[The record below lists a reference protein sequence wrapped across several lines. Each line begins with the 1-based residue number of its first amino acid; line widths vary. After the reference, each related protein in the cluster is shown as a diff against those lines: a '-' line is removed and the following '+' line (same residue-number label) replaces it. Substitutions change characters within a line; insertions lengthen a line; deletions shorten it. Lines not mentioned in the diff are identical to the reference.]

1 MVLGPA
7 SDAGAGGEVMAALMD
22 GDMDADTYTPRAV
35 RAKIELSR
43 AVVVV
48 VVVIAMVVDD
58 E

>member
-1 MVLGPA
+1 
-7 SDAGAGGEVMAALMD
+7 MAALMD